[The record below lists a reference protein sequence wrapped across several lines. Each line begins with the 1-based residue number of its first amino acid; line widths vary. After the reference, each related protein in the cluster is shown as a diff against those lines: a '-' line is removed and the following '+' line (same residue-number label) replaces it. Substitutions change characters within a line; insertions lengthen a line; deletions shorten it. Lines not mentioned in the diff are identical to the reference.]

1 MSKQR
6 PEKLGPWPAGINNSA
21 HDHALPGSAN
31 KGDRRDVPASCRD
44 ALNVDFADD
53 GRALSRPGYSETVA
67 IDNGHSLKT
76 IGGKTFI
83 AIGTELHVITGMSPL
98 VTTLLRTGLDLLPI
112 SYDERGGE
120 VWWSNGVQSGRCGA
134 DSSDHPWTVP
144 APANITDVFAG
155 VGTLPV
161 GSYRLA
167 ITHAMSD
174 GEESAASDIEA
185 FDLVSPGS
193 IDITLPAATSGTDSF
208 NVYCSRADGKVL
220 QMYCTVSAATASV
233 SITANP
239 DGRQLRDRAFLR
251 TLPAGD
257 SICFLGGRLLSMK
270 GEFVYYSAPYD
281 YGLHNPDEDYLVLG
295 AAGSIMV
302 PVESGLFVAADRTW
316 FYAGADIKA
325 ADPVEVLPVGAV
337 SGTVFRHPDNETVGW
352 FSADG
357 LAIGSTDGSVAL
369 PQKERGFIAPEAL
382 SGSVWIRQRDGM
394 AHAVFSLDGTAAY
407 SKQVAAEFTAAR
419 IIYNDDSTTMSVNL
433 ATGATA
439 RYGEWHFNSCATFA
453 GDEYGCNAVGLSL
466 LEGDTDMGA
475 EIEALIHCGRVGFG
489 SLQIK
494 APENVYVSGQSSAA
508 LVIDIILP
516 AGEVYSY
523 PARSFSTTHAVTR
536 HDGMKGLMN
545 NRQSSFLVVIRNQD
559 GASMEVSTAAV
570 LINESNRMI

>member
-6 PEKLGPWPAGINNSA
+6 SVQLGPWPAGINNSA
-21 HDHALPGSAN
+21 HDHALPDG
-31 KGDRRDVPASCRD
+31 SCRD

-67 IDNGHSLKT
+67 IDNGHSLMT

-98 VTTLLRTGLDLLPI
+98 ATTLLRTGLDLLPI
-112 SYDERGGE
+112 SYAERGGE

-134 DSSDHPWTVP
+134 DNSDHPWVTP
-144 APANITDVFAG
+144 APANITEVFAG
-155 VGTLPV
+155 VGTLPA

-167 ITHAMSD
+167 ITHSMSF

-185 FDLVSPGS
+185 FDLVYPGS
-193 IDITLPAATSGTDSF
+193 IDITLPAATAGTDSF
-208 NVYCSRADGKVL
+208 SIYCSRADGKVL
-220 QMYCTVSAATASV
+220 QKYSTVSAETASV

-251 TLPAGD
+251 PLPAGD

-270 GEFVYYSAPYD
+270 GEFIYYSAPYD

-295 AAGSIMV
+295 VSGSIMA
-302 PVESGLFVAADRTW
+302 PVETGLFVAADRTW
-316 FYAGADIKA
+316 FYSGADIKA

-369 PQKERGFIAPEAL
+369 PQKERGFIAPEAQ
-382 SGSVWIRQRDGM
+382 SGSVWIRRRDGM
-394 AHAVFSLDGTAAY
+394 SHAVFSLDGTAAY

-419 IIYNDDSTTMSVNL
+419 ILYNDDSTTMSVNL

-475 EIEALIHCGRVGFG
+475 AIEALIHCGRVGFG

-508 LVIDIILP
+508 LVIDIVLP
-516 AGEVYSY
+516 AGDVYSY
-523 PARSFSTTHAVTR
+523 PARTFSTTHAVTR

-559 GASMEVSTAAV
+559 GASMEVSTATV

>member
-21 HDHALPGSAN
+21 HDYALPEGA
-31 KGDRRDVPASCRD
+31 CRD

-120 VWWSNGVQSGRCGA
+120 VWWSNGVQSGRCGS
-134 DSSDHPWTVP
+134 DNSDHPWTVP

-155 VGTLPV
+155 VGALPV

-193 IDITLPAATSGTDSF
+193 IDITLPAATAGTDSF

-220 QMYCTVSAATASV
+220 QKYSTVTAATASV

-251 TLPAGD
+251 PLPAGD
-257 SICFLGGRLLSMK
+257 AICFLGGRLLSMK
-270 GEFVYYSAPYD
+270 GEFIYYSAPYD
-281 YGLHNPDEDYLVLG
+281 FGMHNPDEDYLVLG
-295 AAGSIMV
+295 ADGSIMV

-316 FYAGADIKA
+316 FYAGSDIKA
-325 ADPVEVLPVGAV
+325 ADPVEVLPFGAV
-337 SGTVFRHPDNETVGW
+337 SGTSFRHPDNETAGW
-352 FSADG
+352 FSAYG
-357 LAIGSTDGSVAL
+357 MAIGSPDGSVTL
-369 PQKERGFIAPEAL
+369 PQKGHGFIAPSAL

-407 SKQVAAEFTAAR
+407 SKQVADEFTAAR
-419 IIYNDDSTTMSVNL
+419 ILYNDDSTTMSVNL

-439 RYGEWHFNSCATFA
+439 RYGEWHFNSCATFD

-466 LEGDTDMGA
+466 LEGDTDMGS

-494 APENVYVSGQSSAA
+494 APENIYVFGLSSAA

-516 AGEVYSY
+516 NGDVYSY

-545 NRQSSFLVVIRNQD
+545 KRQSSFLVALRNQD

-570 LINESNRMI
+570 LVNESSRMI